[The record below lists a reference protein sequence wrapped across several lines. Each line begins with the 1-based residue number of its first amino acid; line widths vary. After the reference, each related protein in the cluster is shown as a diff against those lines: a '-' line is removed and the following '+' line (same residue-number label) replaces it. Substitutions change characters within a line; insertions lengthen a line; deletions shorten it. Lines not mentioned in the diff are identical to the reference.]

1 MKKLLISAFAVV
13 ATLGAVDMN
22 AGSCYKN
29 SCRKET
35 SCEKRCEKP
44 AGKVCEREVI
54 RHPRPEVQCRKWV
67 PVDSCCNLKEIT
79 EIRYEPSCPPGFE
92 QDGEAY
98 IAQEGSHT
106 THAVASKEA
115 NNTSMKKA
123 KTGKYAARSKVA
135 VAE

>member
-13 ATLGAVDMN
+13 ATLVAVDMN
-22 AGSCYKN
+22 AGSC
-29 SCRKET
+29 CRKENT
-35 SCEKRCEKP
+35 CEKRCEKTCAKP

-54 RHPRPEVQCRKWV
+54 RHPRPEVRCRKWV

-79 EIRYEPSCPPGFE
+79 EIRYEPSCPPGYD
-92 QDGEAY
+92 QDGDAY

-106 THAVASKEA
+106 NHKVASKEA
-115 NNTSMKKA
+115 DATSVKKA
-123 KTGKYAARSKVA
+123 KTGKYAKTA